1 VGTSY
6 ETMLVAAGMDEVR
19 AVIAA
24 VGSVAALVPVE
35 DGRTA
40 VIPME
45 GQHGYAETYD
55 LATAVSGALGCPVAT
70 FEVAHSD
77 VLVAELFRSG
87 EHVHEYVSDRSAFAN
102 VYEDSDGEFKQEL
115 DGVVYPAD
123 VRLPV
128 TPVGDDPTVFAP
140 FAVGQPDLV
149 GLATALS
156 TKQLFAERQHWDI
169 LAALNLDPGGLT
181 VAYRHLDDVGLAGV
195 LHVGS

>member
-1 VGTSY
+1 
-6 ETMLVAAGMDEVR
+6 MLVAAGMDEVL

-24 VGSVAALVPVE
+24 AGSVAALLPVA

-55 LATAVSGALGCPVAT
+55 LAMAVSEALGCSVAT
-70 FEVAHSD
+70 FQVSDSD
-77 VLVAELFRSG
+77 VLVAELFRGG

-102 VYEDSDGEFKQEL
+102 VYEDSDGELKQEL
-115 DGVVYPAD
+115 EGVVYPAD
-123 VRLPV
+123 VRLPIN
-128 TPVGDDPTVFAP
+128 PVGDDPAAFAP

-169 LAALNLDPGGLT
+169 VAALNLDPSGLT
-181 VAYRHLDDVGLAGV
+181 VAYRHLDDVRLAGV